1 MSAHA
6 PLLEDVV
13 PETEEFAAQASPL
26 PWPSSGQAWKTL
38 WILSAV
44 LGLSQVDRNIL
55 GLLVTPIKAD
65 LHLNFTQ
72 IGLLTG
78 AAFSAVYLI
87 TSFPL
92 SRISDLW
99 IRKAMISIGVA
110 VWSVSTAA
118 CGLASGF
125 WQMFAAR
132 AGVGAGES
140 VNAPAT
146 YSLLADSF
154 PRDKLPRAMAILN
167 LGFVVGGT
175 GFSLFVGGM
184 VIAALEHVHVAL
196 PGIGVLR
203 NWQLVFMAIG
213 LPGLVIAAL
222 VLWIQE
228 PHRRGAAGK
237 VAARG
242 TVPISEVFAFLARNG
257 RLYGCLFA
265 AVFIDGVVIYG
276 GTALRQPFFQ
286 LTYHW
291 KAQQMGVVVGLVSIV
306 TSPIAL
312 AAGTWLAEAWNKK
325 HADANMRI
333 AIVARAFAIPLSVAG
348 PLMPNAWLSVAC
360 TSAAAA
366 IVLVATPALGAAL
379 QSMTPP
385 NVRAQVNSL
394 YLMLFSGVTAVIGP
408 VLIGFITDLMH
419 DETKLRYVLAGSAA
433 VGSPIALAIMW
444 FAVKPYGQI
453 IAGIRAEEARAAE
466 AGGTGAA

>member
-1 MSAHA
+1 MTAHA
-6 PLLEDVV
+6 PVLDEA
-13 PETEEFAAQASPL
+13 PPAAAPA
-26 PWPSSGQAWKTL
+26 PATQAWPAPKSAWRTL

-55 GLLVTPIKAD
+55 GLLITPIKTD

-92 SRISDLW
+92 SRITDIW
-99 IRKAMISIGVA
+99 IRKAMIAIGVA

-175 GFSLFVGGM
+175 GFSLFVGGL
-184 VIAALEHVHVAL
+184 VIAALEHVQVSV
-196 PGIGVLR
+196 PGLGPLKT
-203 NWQLVFMAIG
+203 WQLVFMAIG
-213 LPGLVIAAL
+213 LPGLLIAAL
-222 VLWIQE
+222 VLWIEE
-228 PHRRGAAGK
+228 PKRRGAGGMPA
-237 VAARG
+237 VRG
-242 TVPISEVFAFLARNG
+242 TVPISEVFAFLVSNG

-276 GTALRQPFFQ
+276 GTALRQPFFE

-291 KAQQMGVVVGLVSIV
+291 KAQQMGLVLGLVSIV
-306 TSPIAL
+306 TSPFAL
-312 AAGTWLAEAWNKK
+312 IAGTWLAEYWNKK
-325 HADANMRI
+325 YEDANMRV
-333 AIVARAFAIPLSVAG
+333 AIVARAFAIPLTVAG

-360 TSAAAA
+360 TSGAAA

-379 QSMTPP
+379 QSMTPS

-394 YLMLFSGVTAVIGP
+394 YLMLFSGITAVVGP
-408 VLIGFITDLMH
+408 VLIGWLTDLMH
-419 DETKLRYVLAGSAA
+419 DDTKLRYVLAATAA
-433 VGSPIALAIMW
+433 VGSPIALVIMC
-444 FAVKPYGQI
+444 FVIKPYGEI
-453 IAGIRAEEARAAE
+453 ITRIKAEEAAH
-466 AGGTGAA
+466 GG